1 MQNLLPEHI
10 INKIILYNSHPIA
23 DLLKKSDKFKLR
35 KCWAEHKHGCP
46 FDRGSA
52 DAYYRRRYNPHYI
65 IDRVLDEKTNRY
77 YDVRIER
84 DEMTE
89 DEINEYYLGF
99 VNEDDRKFMTEHE
112 YYLSERGLFDG
123 YEIDFEGVYDY

>member
-65 IDRVLDEKTNRY
+65 IHDKINNTRISK
-77 YDVRIER
+77 RIER

-89 DEINEYYLGF
+89 DEIHEYYLGF
-99 VNEDDRKFMTEHE
+99 VNQDDRKFMTEHE

-123 YEIDFEGVYDY
+123 YEIDFEGLCD